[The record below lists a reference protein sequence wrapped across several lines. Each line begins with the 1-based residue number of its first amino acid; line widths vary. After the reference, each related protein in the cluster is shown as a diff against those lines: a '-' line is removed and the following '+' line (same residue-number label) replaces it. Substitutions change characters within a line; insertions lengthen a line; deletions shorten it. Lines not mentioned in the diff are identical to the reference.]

1 MYKHNI
7 IIEYIL
13 ENIKNGTYQ
22 VGDKILTEKELAEK
36 FKISRITVHNAIKD
50 LSKAGIVSRIKGKGT
65 FIQKIDEIN
74 DFVFELK
81 NVSSTKEQFY
91 KEEHALLSLNLI
103 KPFDLICKKLQISP
117 TDRIYE
123 VIRLMSKNGNKYGL
137 DYSYITPNL
146 ISAELLKSND
156 FLENSFHTFLK
167 NIIKLNFKKISIE
180 LSVHSANNF
189 ESDILNVPKN
199 TPLISWITNIFD
211 DNDKIIACTYSIS
224 KEDISLI
231 SFKV

>member
-7 IIEYIL
+7 IVEYIL
-13 ENIKNGTYQ
+13 ENIKNGIYQ

-36 FKISRITVHNAIKD
+36 FEISRITVHNAIKD
-50 LSKAGIVSRIKGKGT
+50 LSKAGIVSRVKGKGT
-65 FIQKIDEIN
+65 FIQKIDEMN

-91 KEEHALLSLNLI
+91 REEHTLINLNLI

-117 TDRIYE
+117 NDRIYE
-123 VIRLMSKNGNKYGL
+123 AIRLMSKNGNKYGL
-137 DYSYITPNL
+137 DYSYISPNL
-146 ISAELLKSND
+146 IALELLKSND

-167 NIIKLNFKKISIE
+167 NIVKLNFKKISIE
-180 LSVHSANNF
+180 LSKHLADNF

-199 TPLISWITNIFD
+199 TPLISWITNIID
-211 DNDKIIACTYSIS
+211 YNDKVIACTYSIS
-224 KEDISLI
+224 KEDVSLI
-231 SFKV
+231 SFKI